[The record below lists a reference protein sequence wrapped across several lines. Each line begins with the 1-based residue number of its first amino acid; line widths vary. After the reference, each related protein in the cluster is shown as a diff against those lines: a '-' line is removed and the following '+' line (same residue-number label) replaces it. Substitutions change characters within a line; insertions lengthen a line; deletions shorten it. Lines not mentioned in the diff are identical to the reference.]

1 MAGNA
6 IRSMLSPQS
15 IAIVGASS
23 DPRKVSG
30 RPLKH
35 LLDKGYKGKLYPINP
50 KAKEISGVPCVASI
64 ADLPHG
70 VDLAVIVL
78 PAEGVEAVLPEL
90 AAKGVPGAIIFASGF
105 GELGDAGRA
114 KEAAL
119 VKTARD
125 AGIRILGPN
134 CLGLFNS
141 FERVI
146 TTFSQYVDGDVTA
159 GPLAFVSQSGA
170 FGTAIAALA
179 RNRQMGLGYF
189 VNTGNEAD
197 ITFVDAM
204 EQVIQ
209 DPRVRAGSG
218 YIEGLKDGAGLC
230 RVADE
235 AMRLGKPLVLT
246 KVGRLGAGALAA
258 ASHTGSLAGEDRV
271 FDGVV
276 KQKGIVRARNEEH
289 MLDILEAFLGCG
301 ELSGNRIGVITQS
314 GGAGV
319 LIADR
324 AEEVGLAIPRLQ
336 DDTRKRIEKCIPD
349 FGATGNPVDVTGQF
363 VADPAVLRDSVIYT
377 LDDPNID
384 IGVVWLQLM
393 HAHVDTLVALF
404 GEIKAKAKK
413 PFVVV
418 WVAASQAAID
428 GLRTHGIVVFRAAEQ
443 AIDAI
448 AGVAEFSLARKAWLA
463 EAAERKALTTPSVH
477 LPAMSGAVD
486 TVTAVNLLYAAGAPM
501 APVSLA
507 KNPQEAAQQAKAFGG
522 AVAVKIESADIL
534 HKTEVSGVRLGLK
547 TEEDVLAATELVL
560 KNAKT
565 HMPNAK
571 IDGVIVQK
579 MSGGDVEFVI
589 GLKHDPVFG
598 VVIMAG
604 LGGIL
609 VEVLKDVA
617 FCKCPLTPSDAKR
630 MLGRLKG
637 APILGQLRGRPAV
650 DAQALIKLL
659 CDVSSFGV
667 AAEGRLEELDL
678 NPILLSDKGASCVD
692 VVMILGPQTST

>member
-1 MAGNA
+1 MAVNA
-6 IRSMLSPQS
+6 IQSMINPRS

-35 LLDKGYKGKLYPINP
+35 LLDKGYQGKIYPINP
-50 KAKEISGVPCVASI
+50 RQKEISGVACVASI

-78 PAEGVEAVLPEL
+78 PAEAVEAVLPEL
-90 AAKGVPGAIIFASGF
+90 AAKGVPAAIIFASGF

-114 KEAAL
+114 KEASL
-119 VKTARD
+119 VQTARK

-134 CLGLFNS
+134 CLGLFNA

-146 TTFSQYVDGDVTA
+146 TTFSQYVDGDVKA

-209 DPRVRAGSG
+209 DPRVLAGSG

-324 AEEVGLAIPRLQ
+324 AEEVGLAIPRLT
-336 DDTRKRIEKCIPD
+336 DETRRKIEKCIPD

-363 VADPAVLRDSVIYT
+363 VANPAVLSDSVIHT
-377 LDDPNID
+377 LEDPNID

-393 HAHVDTLVALF
+393 HAHAESLVKLF
-404 GEIKAKAKK
+404 AEIKSKAKK

-428 GLRTHGIVVFRAAEQ
+428 GLRAHGIVVFRAAEQ

-463 EAAERKALTTPSVH
+463 EAGERQALTIPKVT
-477 LPAMSGAVD
+477 LPAKSGALD
-486 TVTAVNLLYAAGAPM
+486 TVTAVNLLSGVGAPM
-501 APVSLA
+501 APVALA
-507 KNPQEAAQQAKAFGG
+507 KTAAEAAQLAKGFGA
-522 AVAVKIESADIL
+522 AVAVKVESMDIL
-534 HKTEVSGVRLGLK
+534 HKTEVSGVRLNLK
-547 TEEDVLAATELVL
+547 TEQDVIDATNQVLA
-560 KNAKT
+560 NAKA
-565 HMPNAK
+565 HAPNAA

-579 MSGGDVEFVI
+579 MSGGNVEFVI

-617 FCKCPLTPSDAKR
+617 FCKCPVTPSEARR
-630 MLGRLKG
+630 MVGRLKG

-650 DAQALIKLL
+650 DSEALIKLL
-659 CDVSSFGV
+659 CDISAFG
-667 AAEGRLEELDL
+667 AAGEGRLEELDL

-692 VVMILGPQTST
+692 VVMILRPQQ